1 MLDFLP
7 HGALRLVGN
16 INKEQWWW
24 LWGNAMT
31 VTGNY
36 WFRWD
41 VAVFSVEVTVT
52 MGTWWMEGV
61 MCEKRV
67 VWSQL
72 EGQM

>member
-1 MLDFLP
+1 MLEFLP

-52 MGTWWMEGV
+52 MGT
-61 MCEKRV
+61 
-67 VWSQL
+67 
-72 EGQM
+72 

>member
-1 MLDFLP
+1 MPGTWLGAKDECNKMLEFLP

-16 INKEQWWW
+16 INKEQWWC

-52 MGTWWMEGV
+52 MGT
-61 MCEKRV
+61 
-67 VWSQL
+67 
-72 EGQM
+72 